1 MKYCEQINNSQE
13 IRIFAGIL
21 HMVKKLRKSLL
32 FGMIILTMIVSS
44 CSDYNK
50 LLKSTD
56 YNKKYD
62 AAIKYY
68 EDKEYVKALGL
79 LEELVSVYRG
89 TAKGEKIMYYYAYAT
104 YATGDY
110 LLAGYHFNNFVKT
123 FPASDKTEDC
133 AFMYAYCY
141 YLESPKYSLDQTD
154 TKSAIKELQ
163 FFINK
168 YPESKRKEECNNLIA
183 KLREKLEEKYYR
195 ISKQYY
201 FLDDYQAAITSFE
214 NVLKDFPDTKY
225 REEAMYMIV
234 KANYT
239 FALKSTDTKK
249 EARLKSTV
257 DSYNKFVSYFPASS
271 KYSKEV
277 EGYYSSAKKQIES
290 IPKQ

>member
-1 MKYCEQINNSQE
+1 M
-13 IRIFAGIL
+13 IF
-21 HMVKKLRKSLL
+21 
-32 FGMIILTMIVSS
+32 SS
-44 CSDYNK
+44 CSDYTK

-62 AAIKYY
+62 AAIAFY
-68 EDKEYVKALGL
+68 EQKEYTKALAL
-79 LEELVSVYRG
+79 LQELVSVYRG

-104 YATGDY
+104 YAVGDY

-123 FPASDKTEDC
+123 FPASDKTEEC

-163 FFINK
+163 FFLNK
-168 YPESKRKEECNNLIA
+168 YPESKRKEECNNLIQ
-183 KLREKLEEKYYR
+183 KLRGKLEEKYYR

-214 NVLKDFPDTKY
+214 NVLKDFPDTRY
-225 REEAMYMIV
+225 REEVMYMIV

-239 FALKSTDTKK
+239 FATKSIDNKK
-249 EARLKSTV
+249 AGRLKAAI
-257 DSYNKFVSYFPASS
+257 DSYNKFVSYFPENS
-271 KYSKEV
+271 KYLREID
-277 EGYYSSAKKQIES
+277 GYYAAAKKQLEQ
-290 IPKQ
+290 IPQQ

>member
-1 MKYCEQINNSQE
+1 
-13 IRIFAGIL
+13 
-21 HMVKKLRKSLL
+21 
-32 FGMIILTMIVSS
+32 MIGLSMIATS

-62 AAIKYY
+62 AAIAFYDAKDYS
-68 EDKEYVKALGL
+68 KALGL
-79 LEELVSVYRG
+79 LQELVSVYRG

-104 YATGDY
+104 YAMGDY
-110 LLAGYHFNNFVKT
+110 ILAGYHFNNLVKT
-123 FPASDKTEDC
+123 FPASDKTEEC

-163 FFINK
+163 YFINK
-168 YPESKRKEECNNLIA
+168 YPESQRKEECNNLISR
-183 KLREKLEEKYYR
+183 LRGKLEEKYYR

-201 FLDDYQAAITSFE
+201 FLDDYQAAIVSFE

-234 KANYT
+234 KSNYI
-239 FALKSTDTKK
+239 FASKSTDKK
-249 EARLKSTV
+249 KLDRFKSTI
-257 DSYNKFVSYFPASS
+257 DSYNKFASYFPGNS
-271 KYSKEV
+271 KYNKEV
-277 EGYYSSAKKQIES
+277 EGYYSSAKKQLENSQI
-290 IPKQ
+290 Q